1 LKSLAEEKARE
12 TYIFKKKEGS
22 RSLKLD
28 GERKPKRLKYSQ
40 DERREKISSLS
51 IEIQLV
57 KQQITT
63 KQNIIN
69 KATTLKQYEL
79 CDKTQD
85 EMRDL
90 LKQKGKLE
98 NQLKEFQKRIPKVSG
113 IRRKKRIKKATA
125 HPKYHFLPRMIKE

>member
-1 LKSLAEEKARE
+1 
-12 TYIFKKKEGS
+12 
-22 RSLKLD
+22 
-28 GERKPKRLKYSQ
+28 
-40 DERREKISSLS
+40 
-51 IEIQLV
+51 LV
-57 KQQITT
+57 KQQITA

-98 NQLKEFQKRIPKVSG
+98 NQLKEFQKKDTKSKWYQKKKEVVFTLWRKVQLWNGNSVMC
-113 IRRKKRIKKATA
+113 
-125 HPKYHFLPRMIKE
+125 LSE